1 MQSFVLA
8 LPYQSSSLLLN
19 TSEHLPWWKWWRRCH
34 LLLYSSK
41 IVVTTIYLRFSPTH
55 FLIFNGPPLRHCPAI
70 GQHYLLLLRQVRRR
84 EGIRERPLR
93 PPHASDEGKDESTR
107 GKRPSLLIHA
117 HLHLSLSLW
126 LSTCLAG
133 WVTGIIA
140 MYLRYSTSFHGTCV
154 QTAEDT
160 SSWLEDIGEE
170 HCERV
175 WCSFPFR
182 VTLQY
187 VEHWKGEGL
196 QRKRWRERERLM
208 CMGT

>member
-93 PPHASDEGKDESTR
+93 PPHASDEGEDESTR

-117 HLHLSLSLW
+117 HLHLSLSL
-126 LSTCLAG
+126 SG
-133 WVTGIIA
+133 WVHA
-140 MYLRYSTSFHGTCV
+140 S
-154 QTAEDT
+154 QDE
-160 SSWLEDIGEE
+160 WLELLL
-170 HCERV
+170 CTY
-175 WCSFPFR
+175 
-182 VTLQY
+182 VTAPASTG
-187 VEHWKGEGL
+187 HACRL
-196 QRKRWRERERLM
+196 QRTLPVNWKTLEKSAARECGVRFHFEWPFNM
-208 CMGT
+208 